1 LGGVQLDFI
10 NIELSVL
17 LLLVDLLLKLGE
29 VRLQALLDVLNRL
42 KPILL
47 LKLNVLFNRLL
58 LLIHELGDLLP
69 DLLTMLLCK
78 FESRFDLPLS
88 VLDGLLFEPDHFLF
102 LKSISVQVIINLLQL
117 IIEHDVKLLL
127 RRVDDLVKLVL
138 KSGDLPLIFF
148 NLLILR
154 NLNVLFNS

>member
-1 LGGVQLDFI
+1 MQLDFI
-10 NIELSVL
+10 NIELSIL

-102 LKSISVQVIINLLQL
+102 LESISTQVIVNLLQL
-117 IIEHDVKLLL
+117 IIEHDVELLL

>member
-1 LGGVQLDFI
+1 MQLDFI
-10 NIELSVL
+10 NIELGVL

-102 LKSISVQVIINLLQL
+102 LKSISIQVIVNLLQL
-117 IIEHDVKLLL
+117 IIEHDVELLL

>member
-10 NIELSVL
+10 NIELGVL

-102 LKSISVQVIINLLQL
+102 LKSISIQVIVNLLQL
-117 IIEHDVKLLL
+117 IIEHDVELLL

>member
-1 LGGVQLDFI
+1 MQLDFI

-42 KPILL
+42 KPVLL

-102 LKSISVQVIINLLQL
+102 LKSISIQVIVNLLQL

>member
-1 LGGVQLDFI
+1 MQLDFI

-17 LLLVDLLLKLGE
+17 LLLVNLLLKLGE
-29 VRLQALLDVLNRL
+29 VGLQALLDVLNRL

-102 LKSISVQVIINLLQL
+102 LKSISVQVIVNLLQL